1 MPFSGKLI
9 ITILLASLVTATGT
23 NANILIMNGLTHEK
37 NLLPGEKAT
46 ETIQLQNASSQ
57 AKSVSIYLTDYWFT
71 HNGESLYDEP
81 GTLPR
86 SNAKWIRVSQ
96 LFITMQPGEL
106 RALDFEINVPEV
118 DTLNGSYW
126 SVIMIEGIALPDTN
140 RQENAITISTV
151 LRYAVQVVTHIGNT
165 GTRDLEFLQFNMT
178 NNEGI
183 PYLEAFLKN
192 TGERALRPELG
203 VEFFDGNG
211 NSQGLRKAD
220 RKRLYPGTSVKI
232 SIPLEAI
239 LPGKY
244 KGIVIA
250 DCDDDYIF
258 GSEVSIEL

>member
-9 ITILLASLVTATGT
+9 ITIILTGLLTATEI
-23 NANILIMNGLTHEK
+23 NANILITNGLTHEK
-37 NLLPGEKAT
+37 NLFPGEKTT

-57 AKSVSIYLTDYWFT
+57 VKSVSIYLTDYWFT
-71 HNGESLYDEP
+71 HNGESLYDAP
-81 GTLPR
+81 GTVPR
-86 SNAKWIRVSQ
+86 SNAKWIILSQ
-96 LFITMQPGEL
+96 VFITMQPGET
-106 RALDFEINVPEV
+106 RSVDFEVNVPDI
-118 DTLNGSYW
+118 DTLNGSFW
-126 SVIMIEGIALPDTN
+126 SVIMIEGVAPPDTN
-140 RQENAITISTV
+140 RQENSITISTV
-151 LRYAVQVVTHIGNT
+151 LRYAVQVVTNIGNT
-165 GTRDLEFLQFNMT
+165 GNRDLEFLQFNMT
-178 NNEGI
+178 KSEGI

-203 VEFFDGNG
+203 VELFDGNG
-211 NSQGLRKAD
+211 NPQGIRKAD

-258 GSEVSIEL
+258 GSEVSIDL

>member
-1 MPFSGKLI
+1 MPFSGKFI
-9 ITILLASLVTATGT
+9 ITILLTGLITATGLK
-23 NANILIMNGLTHEK
+23 ANILILNGLTHEK

-46 ETIQLQNASSQ
+46 ETIELQNASNQ
-57 AKSVSIYLTDYWFT
+57 VKSVNIYLTDYWFT
-71 HNGESLYDEP
+71 HNGESHYDEP
-81 GTLPR
+81 GTVPR
-86 SNAKWIRVSQ
+86 SNAKWINVSQ
-96 LFITMQPGEL
+96 LFITLQPGEM
-106 RALDFEINVPEV
+106 RSLDFEVNVPAI
-118 DTLNGSYW
+118 DTLHGSYW
-126 SVIMIEGIALPDTN
+126 SVIMIEGVAPPDTS

-151 LRYAVQVVTHIGNT
+151 LRYAVQVVTNIGNT

-178 NNEGI
+178 RIEGI
-183 PYLEAFLKN
+183 AWLEAFLKN
-192 TGERALRPELG
+192 TGARALRPELG

-239 LPGKY
+239 LPGTY

-258 GSEVSIEL
+258 GSELSIDL